1 MPYICQTRSD
11 IPEGVLQVLD
21 LRPNTSQRNYI
32 YDPPGQTK
40 YIRRPQND
48 TVATS
53 GAGPIVT
60 VAEYKGVAAW
70 LIDTIEDTPNGDALT
85 ATQANTIAAALVAEM
100 EAGNALTVSDVN
112 AVIAATVTGSG
123 IGQGNSVG
131 TLDELL
137 AILAGAEYTL
147 PAGSTVDSD
156 GSTFV
161 ASAAGSLDLA
171 DTYRVTYETGSLR
184 ISRGEG
190 HLSGFAD
197 SAFEYGGTA
206 GAAVV
211 VYLDDGSLLT

>member
-40 YIRRPQND
+40 YVRRPQND
-48 TVATS
+48 TVVTS
-53 GAGPIVT
+53 GSGPIVT

-85 ATQANTIAAALVAEM
+85 AAQANAIAAALISRMESGLKMEVA
-100 EAGNALTVSDVN
+100 DVN
-112 AVIAATVTGSG
+112 AVVAATVAGSG
-123 IGQGNSVG
+123 IGVGNSVG
-131 TLDELL
+131 TLAQLL

-147 PAGSTVDSD
+147 PAGSVVDSN

-171 DTYRVTYETGSLR
+171 DTYRVTYETGALR

-190 HLSGFAD
+190 HLAGFAD
-197 SAFEYGGTA
+197 AAFEYGGVA

-211 VYLDDGSLLT
+211 VYLDDGTLLT